1 MYERLCVNKYH
12 EWKEFL
18 FLVYFYST
26 NIEGKCSGNAEN
38 NPKSLPLYYFNERKY
53 FHRFY
58 SKSRL
63 WFLQSETCSNF
74 FHSKK
79 QKKILKQYGNK
90 EPLLRNSSWIA
101 MCYNGLPRLLFG
113 VAIYFTFIF
122 TWKKINLSLLLLNE
136 LKVKNEKL
144 RK

>member
-1 MYERLCVNKYH
+1 MNGRSFYFLKY
-12 EWKEFL
+12 WCIFIPQIWCP
-18 FLVYFYST
+18 
-26 NIEGKCSGNAEN
+26 IEDKCSGNAEN

-113 VAIYFTFIF
+113 VAIYFTFIS
-122 TWKKINLSLLLLNE
+122 TWKKKNLSLLLLNE

>member
-1 MYERLCVNKYH
+1 MNGRS
-12 EWKEFL
+12 F
-18 FLVYFYST
+18 YFWCIFIPQIWCP
-26 NIEGKCSGNAEN
+26 IEGKCSGNAEN